1 MLELITTLYFRT
13 ERAAQTSLREFPH
26 RVNAAQTFHPSVFK
40 LTSCLYSR
48 DKETGSINET
58 GPDDCELA
66 ALKPCCVW
74 SEVCFSGFRLSVK
87 VSPRMMMSRRA
98 AV

>member
-48 DKETGSINET
+48 DKETGS
-58 GPDDCELA
+58 DA
-66 ALKPCCVW
+66 AW
-74 SEVCFSGFRLSVK
+74 SAAAMKTPRSSSSSLTLLLHDLMGNALIKLSIII
-87 VSPRMMMSRRA
+87 
-98 AV
+98 